1 MHKMRPTDDWTRASN
16 GEFVDIHRELVPY
29 SRALELLETVER
41 EFNVK
46 EYCSGSNAGGRWLFQ
61 IFNEEFVRELAH
73 VMNTVLKET
82 GNEGPILE
90 VMSGDGRLSDFL
102 TQWIERRIIVTDAK
116 SDRYNIAYPKHIE
129 RIDALMA
136 IDRHSPSLVIV
147 CWEPQWSMTAID
159 IVKRGVPV
167 VWIGNPDKCGHP
179 GIFDIPHLRRRT
191 RYALSRHD
199 RFAAKEF
206 CTDIFLFNCDI
217 SWFEN

>member
-1 MHKMRPTDDWTRASN
+1 MYKMHPTDDWTRASN
-16 GEFVDIHRELVPY
+16 GEFVDVHRELVPY

-41 EFNVK
+41 DFNVK

-61 IFNEEFVRELAH
+61 ILNEEFVRELAH
-73 VMNTVLKET
+73 MMNAILKET

-102 TQWIERRIIVTDAK
+102 AQWIERKIIATDAK
-116 SDRYNIAYPKHIE
+116 SERYNIAYPKHIE
-129 RIDALMA
+129 RIDALKA
-136 IDRHSPSLVIV
+136 IDRHNPSLVII
-147 CWEPQWSMTAID
+147 CWEPQWSTTAID
-159 IVKRGVPV
+159 IVESGVPV
-167 VWIGNPDKCGHP
+167 IWIGNPDKCGHP
-179 GIFDIPHLRRRT
+179 DLFNITHLRRRT

-206 CTDIFLFNCDI
+206 HTDIFLFNCNV

>member
-1 MHKMRPTDDWTRASN
+1 MHKMRSTDDWTRASN
-16 GEFVDIHRELVPY
+16 EEFVDVHRELFPY

-46 EYCSGSNAGGRWLFQ
+46 EYCSGSNAAGRWIFQ
-61 IFNEEFVRELAH
+61 IFNEEFVREIAH
-73 VMNTVLKET
+73 VISAILKET

-102 TQWIERRIIVTDAK
+102 AQWVERKIIATDAK

-129 RIDALMA
+129 RIDALEA
-136 IDRHSPSLVIV
+136 INRHNPSIVII
-147 CWEPQWSMTAID
+147 CWEPQWSMMAID
-159 IVKRGVPV
+159 IVESRVPM

-179 GIFDIPHLRRRT
+179 DLFDIPHLRRRT
-191 RYALSRHD
+191 RYALSGHD
-199 RFAAKEF
+199 GFAAKDF
-206 CTDIFLFNCDI
+206 RTDIFLFNCKA

>member
-1 MHKMRPTDDWTRASN
+1 MHPTDDWTRASN

-46 EYCSGSNAGGRWLFQ
+46 EYCSGSNAAGRWLFQ
-61 IFNEEFVRELAH
+61 IFNKEFVREIAY
-73 VMNTVLKET
+73 VVNTVLKET
-82 GNEGPILE
+82 DNEGPILE
-90 VMSGDGRLSDFL
+90 VMSGDGRLSNFL
-102 TQWIERRIIVTDAK
+102 TQWIERKIIVTDAK

-129 RIDALMA
+129 RIDALKA
-136 IDRHSPSLVIV
+136 IDCHNPSLVIV

-159 IVKRGVPV
+159 IVKSRVPV

-179 GIFDIPHLRRRT
+179 DIFDIPHLRRRT

>member
-1 MHKMRPTDDWTRASN
+1 MHKMRPTDDWTRTSN
-16 GEFVDIHRELVPY
+16 GEFVDVHRELVPY

-46 EYCSGSNAGGRWLFQ
+46 EYCSGSNAAGRWIFQ
-61 IFNEEFVRELAH
+61 IFNEEFVREIAH
-73 VMNTVLKET
+73 VMSAILKET

-102 TQWIERRIIVTDAK
+102 AQWVERKIIATDAK

-129 RIDALMA
+129 RIDALEA
-136 IDRHSPSLVIV
+136 IDRHNPSLVIV

-159 IVKRGVPV
+159 IVESRVPV

-199 RFAAKEF
+199 GFAAKDF
-206 CTDIFLFNCDI
+206 RTDIFLFNCKA